1 MTILPGPARLIF
13 MQSRRSLA
21 IFAVIVLMVVWGSTF
36 VVTKAA
42 ARDLPP
48 LTLAALRFLIASLV
62 LIPIALS
69 RGGLQRL
76 PRPVPWSALTLL
88 ALTGV
93 AGFAITF
100 TYALVY
106 GSASQGALIYA
117 ALPAAIAVAAVLFLH
132 ERPTGRRIA
141 GIALSIVGVA
151 LLIMTGTP
159 DAGSPQ
165 PLLGAL
171 WMLGAVTVWTTYTVI
186 AKRLAD
192 DDPIVTMAAVSTL
205 GTLMLLPAAALEIA
219 QLGWSNPSLSA
230 WGSVLFLGVVASAL
244 AYIVYA
250 FVLRE
255 LDASLVGVYTNL
267 DPIVGVLIA
276 VAFFGETLHG
286 GQVVG
291 GALALAGM
299 WLASAD
305 A

>member
-1 MTILPGPARLIF
+1 MI
-13 MQSRRSLA
+13 QSRRSLA
-21 IFAVIVLMVVWGSTF
+21 IVAVIVLMTVWGCTF

-69 RGGLQRL
+69 RGGLQKL
-76 PRPVPWSALTLL
+76 PRPIPWGALTLL
-88 ALTGV
+88 ALTGIT
-93 AGFAITF
+93 GFAITF
-100 TYALVY
+100 TFALVY

-117 ALPAAIAVAAVLFLH
+117 ALPAAIAVAAVVFLH
-132 ERPTGRRIA
+132 ERPTRRRIA
-141 GIALSIVGVA
+141 GIALSVVGVA
-151 LLIMTGTP
+151 LLVMTGTP
-159 DAGSPQ
+159 DAASPQ

-171 WMLGAVTVWTTYTVI
+171 WMLGAVAVWTTYTVM

-192 DDPIVTMAAVSTL
+192 VDPIVTIAVVSTL
-205 GTLMLLPAAALEIA
+205 GTVMLLPPAAIELAEH
-219 QLGWSNPSLSA
+219 GWTNPSLIA

-255 LDASLVGVYTNL
+255 LDASLVGAYTNL

-276 VAFFGETLHG
+276 VVFFGETLHSGQLAG
-286 GQVVG
+286 GI
-291 GALALAGM
+291 LALVGM
-299 WLASAD
+299 WLASAET
-305 A
+305 